1 MGIKSPFALKKK
13 KQNPQYVTGK
23 KQKGS
28 VIFILHLNAY

>member
-13 KQNPQYVTGK
+13 NNPQYVAGK

-28 VIFILHLNAY
+28 VIFILPLNAY